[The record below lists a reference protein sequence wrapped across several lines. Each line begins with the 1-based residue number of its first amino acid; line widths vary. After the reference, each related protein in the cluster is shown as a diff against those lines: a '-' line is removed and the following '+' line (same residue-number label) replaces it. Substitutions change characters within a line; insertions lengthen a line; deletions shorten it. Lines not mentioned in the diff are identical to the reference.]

1 MTGQFMFAGYNL
13 AQKTILWPAVAWS
26 CLFASVNAVKIFE
39 ILHERHVDVHMSE
52 EQEELF
58 VEHFMPHGV
67 TPKQFE
73 KIEKKAAKFNLKSG
87 DSVIRKGEKLDH
99 VYLVVEGSTRAHI
112 LGRRLSAAS
121 TNKGTKGDNKI
132 GGDSG
137 AWVGEMTFLEV
148 FGSKVQ
154 RGENSDGS
162 TRKQGVGIS
171 LYSIVADG
179 ECKVMSWSHDDL
191 EELME
196 SSTDLRAA
204 LTRAMTSALVGKVVN
219 LTISRADGIPNS
231 WSGWL
236 ADWKHNDGAKVQVQ
250 NVQSTRLEEE
260 GGIGAIASEK

>member
-1 MTGQFMFAGYNL
+1 M
-13 AQKTILWPAVAWS
+13 
-26 CLFASVNAVKIFE
+26 NAFKIFE
-39 ILHERHVDVHMSE
+39 ILQERHVDVHMSK

-73 KIEKKAAKFNLKSG
+73 KLEEKAEKFDLNSG
-87 DSVIRKGEKLDH
+87 ELLVRKGDNLNH
-99 VYLVVEGSTRAHI
+99 VYLVVEGSTKAHI

-121 TNKGTKGDNKI
+121 TNKDTKGDSKA

-137 AWVGEMTFLEV
+137 AWVGEMTFLEM
-148 FGSKVQ
+148 FGSKLQ
-154 RGENSDGS
+154 RGDSADVF

-171 LYSIVADG
+171 LYSIVSS
-179 ECKVMSWSHDDL
+179 EKCKIMSWSHDDL

-219 LTISRADGIPNS
+219 LTVSRADGLPNS

-250 NVQSTRLEEE
+250 NVQRARFAEESALP
-260 GGIGAIASEK
+260 GGR